1 MAGVARLCGLMG
13 RGVLVSLCSGRWRS
27 FVFPPPIV
35 LPGVGGFAGVGVCE
49 SRRGLASSH
58 ETYGGSL

>member
-1 MAGVARLCGLMG
+1 MIGRLC
-13 RGVLVSLCSGRWRS
+13 S

-35 LPGVGGFAGVGVCE
+35 LPGVGGFAGVGVFE

-58 ETYGGSL
+58 IGPMGGRYE